1 MCLIWRALFFLRTTL
16 IMFSLCLSSSNEHL
30 CPPIGKFSCGF
41 IQTGFQHPLWWDRA
55 AMGGWQTVPLAGFPC
70 QPEKM
75 NEIKWKKK
83 YPPSPGEG
91 SPLLPENTWLLPSL
105 LLPFHQLLLHPESE
119 PLSQRANISVNFNC
133 HRSLPAFVSWVCFA
147 FFPCYYFESSCN
159 CVQLSKRCRLLLV
172 FRAAAV

>member
-41 IQTGFQHPLWWDRA
+41 IQTGFQHLLWWDRA

-83 YPPSPGEG
+83 
-91 SPLLPENTWLLPSL
+91 NT
-105 LLPFHQLLLHPESE
+105 
-119 PLSQRANISVNFNC
+119 
-133 HRSLPAFVSWVCFA
+133 LPALGKGPHCCLRTPYFYQACFCPSTNCCCTQSLNPFLNVPIFPWILIA
-147 FFPCYYFESSCN
+147 IAASLRLFLGFALRFF
-159 CVQLSKRCRLLLV
+159 LV
-172 FRAAAV
+172 IILKAPVTASNFQKGAAYC